1 MSKVKEFKT
10 NLILPEDEDFEEQVI
25 EKLLPILLG
34 GGMNFHQAVQKILYE
49 IENEDSAQ
57 SPNSSLSPSEEL
69 ERERL
74 VFIDYLK
81 KTDPD
86 LFQAYTNDNTNFK
99 GNQGKGVLLWKILQ
113 LSQKREFIS
122 LAMKNTY

>member
-1 MSKVKEFKT
+1 MPKVKEFKT
-10 NLILPEDEDFEEQVI
+10 NLILPEDEDFEGQVI

-49 IENEDSAQ
+49 IEKEDSAK
-57 SPNSSLSPSEEL
+57 SPNQSLSSSESL

-74 VFIDYLK
+74 AFIDYLK
-81 KTDPD
+81 MTEPD

-99 GNQGKGVLLWKILQ
+99 ENQQKGVLLWKI
-113 LSQKREFIS
+113 
-122 LAMKNTY
+122 